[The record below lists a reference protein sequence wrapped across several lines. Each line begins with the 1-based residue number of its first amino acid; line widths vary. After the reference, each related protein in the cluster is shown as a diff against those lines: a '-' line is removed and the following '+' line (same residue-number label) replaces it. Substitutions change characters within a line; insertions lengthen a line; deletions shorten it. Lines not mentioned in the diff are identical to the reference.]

1 MKILVVIPTHDR
13 DQFIGE
19 ALESLREQTRKPDTV
34 MVTGNVIPTDEAN
47 LIDCVIGTGQVVLLR
62 NELPFDVRLNQ
73 AVADVQ
79 CDAYLLLSDD
89 DKLDSRYIEK
99 TASAMERG
107 QADVVTTGV
116 RWFGEDGEPAASL
129 MQRAMGRRVFQVPGM
144 PHISSLVTKHAWE
157 LAGGYKGVS
166 YFDQEFWREVKAA
179 GCDRWVWVQEPLFW
193 YRIHEGQVSAKF
205 DGKELQ

>member
-13 DQFIGE
+13 DQFIGD
-19 ALESLREQTRKPDTV
+19 ALESLRLQTRKPDTV
-34 MVTGNVIPTDEAN
+34 MVTGNVIPTGDDRLLECAN
-47 LIDCVIGTGQVVLLR
+47 DQVVLLK
-62 NELPFDVRLNQ
+62 NDLPFDVRLNQ

-99 TASAMERG
+99 TASATKRG

-179 GCDRWVWVQEPLFW
+179 GGRLVWVQEPLFW
-193 YRIHEGQVSAKF
+193 YRIHDGQVSAKF
-205 DGKELQ
+205 TGRE